1 MCTVVTNT
9 TAFNYFVK
17 KVLQVKTVSF
27 HALEAIVCTSTCI
40 DLLQAQFKVEINL
53 FQKILSIAFFFIFM
67 RLPLHSQK
75 FINSSC
81 VNFTT

>member
-1 MCTVVTNT
+1 MCSVVANT

-27 HALEAIVCTSTCI
+27 RALEAIVCTSTCI

-53 FQKILSIAFFFIFM
+53 FQKILSIYSFLCDYPFIHEK
-67 RLPLHSQK
+67 L
-75 FINSSC
+75 INSSC